1 VHVLT
6 RGRDHSTV
14 DLEDGV
20 WVHRIVPTAHAA
32 PTNVKVP
39 QAIWDYSASLY
50 DEVRRIHAHRP
61 LDVVEV
67 PLWDSEGI
75 AAILGD
81 TVPTVLSLHTP
92 LPVALE
98 FNPHWLDDP
107 THRSSHI
114 EPLLSLERVCLER
127 SSFVLA
133 NSHAVVKQITA
144 CHDIE
149 LDPSRLAIIPHGLG
163 EPPTAPPPPP
173 RAGIIDVLY
182 VGRLENRKGI
192 DVLLAAAP
200 SLLARFPDMLLTV
213 VGDDALPATGGASYR
228 QIFERT
234 ADATLRQRVH
244 FTGILSDAELER
256 RYAACNIVVMPSRY
270 ESFGLVL
277 LEAMRYGKP
286 IVSSNVGGIAEV
298 IRDGETGLL
307 VPPGDAAA
315 LESAIASLAAD
326 ASLRQRLG
334 QAAFGSFATQFTRSV
349 MAGAAEE
356 FYRRL
361 RRPAGRDHA
370 RATLATVDGIG

>member
-1 VHVLT
+1 
-6 RGRDHSTV
+6 
-14 DLEDGV
+14 
-20 WVHRIVPTAHAA
+20 
-32 PTNVKVP
+32 
-39 QAIWDYSASLY
+39 
-50 DEVRRIHAHRP
+50 
-61 LDVVEV
+61 
-67 PLWDSEGI
+67 
-75 AAILGD
+75 
-81 TVPTVLSLHTP
+81 
-92 LPVALE
+92 
-98 FNPHWLDDP
+98 
-107 THRSSHI
+107 
-114 EPLLSLERVCLER
+114 
-127 SSFVLA
+127 
-133 NSHAVVKQITA
+133 
-144 CHDIE
+144 
-149 LDPSRLAIIPHGLG
+149 
-163 EPPTAPPPPP
+163 
-173 RAGIIDVLY
+173 
-182 VGRLENRKGI
+182 
-192 DVLLAAAP
+192 
-200 SLLARFPDMLLTV
+200 MLLTV

-234 ADATLRQRVH
+234 ADATLRKRVH

-361 RRPAGRDHA
+361 RRPAGHDHA